1 MKKIMGLTLS
11 FLLIMGIQT
20 TYAQGTEDLINHLQ
34 MSDYDSFTVSNVKLV
49 LTPKEKAALALSK
62 AFRDKN
68 IKPMITENGR
78 VTFAYG
84 LTIPSIICSPL
95 MVTDIE
101 FEEGEFLND
110 VIFGDTARWHVTLA
124 RAGNPEISHLI
135 IKPLDAGLHTTAVI
149 TTNKRVYH
157 LELRSQSKG
166 YISYVGFVYPED
178 INNLLQKQ
186 LAEHQKKLDFTQT
199 TLPTGQ
205 NVDIANLF
213 FDYRIT
219 GSNKIKP
226 IQVYNDGQQTFIK
239 MAKTIQEMPV
249 LMVRENGSD
258 ILVNYRINDNTIIVD
273 ELFSEA
279 VLLAGVGRKQEKVV
293 IKRR

>member
-1 MKKIMGLTLS
+1 MKKIIVTLG
-11 FLLIMGIQT
+11 FLMLGVT
-20 TYAQGTEDLINHLQ
+20 DVYAQNTEDLINRLAIT
-34 MSDYDSFTVSNVKLV
+34 DYDSLAVSNVNLI
-49 LTPKEKAALALSK
+49 LTPKEKAALTLSK
-62 AFRDKN
+62 AYRDKN
-68 IKPMITENGR
+68 VKPMITENGR
-78 VTFAYG
+78 VTFAFG
-84 LTIPSIICSPL
+84 LSIPSIICSPL

-101 FEEGEFLND
+101 FEQGEYIND
-110 VIFGDTARWHVTLA
+110 VIFGDTARWQVTLA
-124 RAGNPEISHLI
+124 RAGNPEINHLVV
-135 IKPLDAGLHTTAVI
+135 KPLDAGLHTTAVI
-149 TTNKRVYH
+149 TTNRRVYH

-166 YISYVGFVYPED
+166 HINYVGFIYPED
-178 INNLLQKQ
+178 INKFLQRQ
-186 LAEHQKKLDFTQT
+186 LSEHKKKLDFTQK

-213 FDYRIT
+213 FDYQIQ

-226 IQVYNDGQQTFIK
+226 TQVYNDGQQTFIK

-249 LMVRENGSD
+249 LMIRENGSD
-258 ILVNYRINDNTIIVD
+258 ILVNYRINDSTMIVD